1 MEGRKMSKSSL
12 SVLAKAVASKRGL
25 TQAEAER
32 FIATMFEV
40 AGAGIQEDKLLKMKW
55 LGTFKITSVKDRES
69 VDVNTGER
77 ILIEGRDK
85 ISFTPDNILKEIINK
100 PFAQFETVVVNDGVD
115 FSDIDEKFANM
126 EREEELQLQKEQE
139 LQLLKGQ
146 ECHDEEVVQ
155 EEQNAELPQKAELSQ
170 EEEHSQEVELNEDLP
185 QEEELSQEEEHSQE
199 VELNEELPQEAKKSQ
214 ESLLDAELES
224 QEGGQKD
231 ELPQEVNTPISEE
244 TVALSSEL
252 KNAEISEDDIPET
265 SEDNI
270 SQTSEDDIPETS
282 EDDIPETSEDNISQ
296 TSEDTISKTEEN
308 GIPEEVGMLIS
319 HLKENGS
326 AAEEIERVEEAKVK
340 EEAEAPKAAE
350 AHVEK
355 TPAEEKIVV
364 SQSDVENKKQSE
376 YDETLDE
383 DEAYAS
389 DRHHFVIP
397 KYVVALVCVVFVA
410 LLGGLC
416 WFAFIYGKM
425 QARQEQM
432 EMQLKA
438 IKPQPQPKPKPKVV
452 APVDTAK
459 SVASLDDKTD
469 AENAPVNGAQA
480 NNEQTDHSQLAMKKK
495 AKQDSIRMAQANNA
509 VKMAEK
515 ASEYLNDPR
524 IRTGAYRI
532 VGVEKTV
539 TVKSG
544 QTLAGL
550 SKLYLGPGMECYMQA
565 INGCSE
571 IKSGQKVKI
580 PKLELKRKGKKN

>member
-126 EREEELQLQKEQE
+126 EREEEELQLQKEQE
-139 LQLLKGQ
+139 QQLQKEQ
-146 ECHDEEVVQ
+146 VSHDEEVVQ
-155 EEQNAELPQKAELSQ
+155 VEQNAELPREEELSQKEELSQ
-170 EEEHSQEVELNEDLP
+170 EEVHSQEVELNGD
-185 QEEELSQEEEHSQE
+185 LSQ
-199 VELNEELPQEAKKSQ
+199 VAKKSQ
-214 ESLLDAELES
+214 ESLLDAELQS

-231 ELPQEVNTPISEE
+231 ELSHEVNTPISEE

-252 KNAEISEDDIPET
+252 KNAEISEDNISET

-270 SQTSEDDIPETS
+270 SQTSD
-282 EDDIPETSEDNISQ
+282 
-296 TSEDTISKTEEN
+296 DTISKTEEN
-308 GIPEEVGMLIS
+308 GIPDEVGILIS
-319 HLKENGS
+319 HLKENES
-326 AAEEIERVEEAKVK
+326 EAEEIERVEEAKVK
-340 EEAEAPKAAE
+340 EETEVPKAAE

-355 TPAEEKIVV
+355 TPAETKVVV
-364 SQSDVENKKQSE
+364 SQSNVENKKQPE

-389 DRHHFVIP
+389 DRHHLVIP
-397 KYVVALVCVVFVA
+397 KYVVALVSVVFVA

-459 SVASLDDKTD
+459 SVASSDDKTD
-469 AENAPVNGAQA
+469 AENVPANGAQV
-480 NNEQTDHSQLAMKKK
+480 NNEQTDHAQLAMKKK

-539 TVKSG
+539 TAKSG

-550 SKLYLGPGMECYMQA
+550 SKLHLGPGMECYMQA

-571 IKSGQKVKI
+571 IKPGQKVKI

>member
-1 MEGRKMSKSSL
+1 MEGRKMNKSSL

-85 ISFTPDNILKEIINK
+85 ISFTPDNIMKEIINK

-126 EREEELQLQKEQE
+126 EREEELLLQKEQE
-139 LQLLKGQ
+139 R
-146 ECHDEEVVQ
+146 HDDEVVL
-155 EEQNAELPQKAELSQ
+155 EEQNAEQPQELDQNVRQSREEEQSQENLPDAELQSQ
-170 EEEHSQEVELNEDLP
+170 ENLPDAVLQSQENLPDAEL
-185 QEEELSQEEEHSQE
+185 QSQENLSDAELQSQE
-199 VELNEELPQEAKKSQ
+199 NLPDAELQSQDDGEKNDLSQ
-214 ESLLDAELES
+214 ESLLNEELT
-224 QEGGQKD
+224 QENNQKV
-231 ELPQEVNTPISEE
+231 EQPQEVKSPISEE
-244 TVALSSEL
+244 NVALSSEL
-252 KNAEISEDDIPET
+252 KNVET
-265 SEDNI
+265 SADDF
-270 SQTSEDDIPETS
+270 SET
-282 EDDIPETSEDNISQ
+282 
-296 TSEDTISKTEEN
+296 
-308 GIPEEVGMLIS
+308 
-319 HLKENGS
+319 
-326 AAEEIERVEEAKVK
+326 
-340 EEAEAPKAAE
+340 
-350 AHVEK
+350 
-355 TPAEEKIVV
+355 
-364 SQSDVENKKQSE
+364 
-376 YDETLDE
+376 
-383 DEAYAS
+383 YAS
-389 DRHHFVIP
+389 DRHHLVIP

-416 WFAFIYGKM
+416 WFAFTYGKM

-438 IKPQPQPKPKPKVV
+438 TQSQSKPV
-452 APVDTAK
+452 AAVPVDTAK
-459 SVASLDDKTD
+459 SVASSDEKDLSAKMDVESAQT
-469 AENAPVNGAQA
+469 NGAQA
-480 NNEQTDHSQLAMKKK
+480 NNAQADHAQLAMKKK

-539 TVKSG
+539 TAKSG

-571 IKSGQKVKI
+571 IKTGQKVKI

>member
-40 AGAGIQEDKLLKMKW
+40 AGDGIQEDKLLKMKW

-100 PFAQFETVVVNDGVD
+100 PFAQFETVVVNDGID

-126 EREEELQLQKEQE
+126 EREEEELQLQKEQE
-139 LQLLKGQ
+139 CHDEKEQ

-155 EEQNAELPQKAELSQ
+155 EEQNAEQPQKEDLSQ
-170 EEEHSQEVELNEDLP
+170 EEEQPREEEHSQEVELNEDL
-185 QEEELSQEEEHSQE
+185 S
-199 VELNEELPQEAKKSQ
+199 QEAKKSQ
-214 ESLLDAELES
+214 ESLLDAELQS

-231 ELPQEVNTPISEE
+231 DLSQEANTPISEE

-252 KNAEISEDDIPET
+252 KYAEISEDDISET

-270 SQTSEDDIPETS
+270 SQTSD
-282 EDDIPETSEDNISQ
+282 
-296 TSEDTISKTEEN
+296 DTISKTEEN

-319 HLKENGS
+319 HLKENKS
-326 AAEEIERVEEAKVK
+326 EAEEIERVEEAKVK
-340 EEAEAPKAAE
+340 EEPEVPKAAE

-355 TPAEEKIVV
+355 TPEEAKVVV
-364 SQSDVENKKQSE
+364 SQSNVENKKQPE

-389 DRHHFVIP
+389 DHHHLVIP
-397 KYVVALVCVVFVA
+397 KYVVALVSVVFVA

-438 IKPQPQPKPKPKVV
+438 IKPQPQPKPKPMVV

-459 SVASLDDKTD
+459 SVASSDDKTD
-469 AENAPVNGAQA
+469 AENVLANGAQA
-480 NNEQTDHSQLAMKKK
+480 NNEQTDHAQLAMKKK

-515 ASEYLNDPR
+515 ASVYLNDPR

-539 TVKSG
+539 TAKSG

-571 IKSGQKVKI
+571 IKPGQKVKI

>member
-40 AGAGIQEDKLLKMKW
+40 AGDGIQEDKLLKMKW

-100 PFAQFETVVVNDGVD
+100 PFAQFETVVVNDGID

-126 EREEELQLQKEQE
+126 EREEEELQLQKEQE
-139 LQLLKGQ
+139 
-146 ECHDEEVVQ
+146 CHDEEGVQ
-155 EEQNAELPQKAELSQ
+155 EEQNAEQPQKEELSQ
-170 EEEHSQEVELNEDLP
+170 EEEQPREEEHSQEVELNEN
-185 QEEELSQEEEHSQE
+185 LS
-199 VELNEELPQEAKKSQ
+199 QEAKKSQ
-214 ESLLDAELES
+214 ESLLDAELQS

-231 ELPQEVNTPISEE
+231 ELSQEANTPISEE

-252 KNAEISEDDIPET
+252 KNAEISEDDISET

-270 SQTSEDDIPETS
+270 SQTSD
-282 EDDIPETSEDNISQ
+282 
-296 TSEDTISKTEEN
+296 DTISKTEEN

-319 HLKENGS
+319 HLKKNES
-326 AAEEIERVEEAKVK
+326 EAEEIERVEEAKVK
-340 EEAEAPKAAE
+340 EEAEVPKAAE

-355 TPAEEKIVV
+355 TPAEAKVVV
-364 SQSDVENKKQSE
+364 SQSNVENKKQPE

-389 DRHHFVIP
+389 DHHHLVIP
-397 KYVVALVCVVFVA
+397 KYVVALVSVVFVA

-438 IKPQPQPKPKPKVV
+438 IKPQPQPKPKPTVV

-459 SVASLDDKTD
+459 SVASSDDKTD
-469 AENAPVNGAQA
+469 AENALANGAQA
-480 NNEQTDHSQLAMKKK
+480 NNEQTDHAQLAMKKK

-515 ASEYLNDPR
+515 ASVYLNDPR

-539 TVKSG
+539 TAKSG

-571 IKSGQKVKI
+571 IKPGQKVKI

>member
-40 AGAGIQEDKLLKMKW
+40 AGDGIQEDKLLKMKW

-100 PFAQFETVVVNDGVD
+100 PFAQFETVVVNDGID

-126 EREEELQLQKEQE
+126 EREEEELQLQKE
-139 LQLLKGQ
+139 Q

-155 EEQNAELPQKAELSQ
+155 EEQNAEQPQKEELSQ
-170 EEEHSQEVELNEDLP
+170 VEEQPREENLSQEVELNEDL
-185 QEEELSQEEEHSQE
+185 S
-199 VELNEELPQEAKKSQ
+199 QEAKKSQ
-214 ESLLDAELES
+214 ESLLDAELQS

-231 ELPQEVNTPISEE
+231 DLSQEANTPISEE

-252 KNAEISEDDIPET
+252 KNAEISEDDISET

-270 SQTSEDDIPETS
+270 SQTSD
-282 EDDIPETSEDNISQ
+282 
-296 TSEDTISKTEEN
+296 DTISKTEEN

-319 HLKENGS
+319 HLKKNES
-326 AAEEIERVEEAKVK
+326 EAEEIERVEEAKVK
-340 EEAEAPKAAE
+340 EEAEVPKAAE

-355 TPAEEKIVV
+355 TPEEAKVVV
-364 SQSDVENKKQSE
+364 SQSNVENKKQPE

-389 DRHHFVIP
+389 DHHHLVIP
-397 KYVVALVCVVFVA
+397 KYVVALVSVVFVA

-438 IKPQPQPKPKPKVV
+438 IKPQPQPKPKPTVV

-459 SVASLDDKTD
+459 SVASSDDKTD
-469 AENAPVNGAQA
+469 AENALANGAQA
-480 NNEQTDHSQLAMKKK
+480 NNEQTDHAQLAMKKK

-515 ASEYLNDPR
+515 ASVYLNDPR

-539 TVKSG
+539 TAKSG

-571 IKSGQKVKI
+571 IKPGQKVKI

>member
-40 AGAGIQEDKLLKMKW
+40 AGDGIQEDKLLKMKW

-100 PFAQFETVVVNDGVD
+100 PFAQFETVVVNDGID

-126 EREEELQLQKEQE
+126 EREEEELQLQKE
-139 LQLLKGQ
+139 Q

-155 EEQNAELPQKAELSQ
+155 EEQNAEQPQ
-170 EEEHSQEVELNEDLP
+170 NEDL
-185 QEEELSQEEEHSQE
+185 S
-199 VELNEELPQEAKKSQ
+199 QEAKKSQ
-214 ESLLDAELES
+214 ESLLDAELQS

-231 ELPQEVNTPISEE
+231 DLSQEANTPISEE

-252 KNAEISEDDIPET
+252 KNAEISEDDISET

-270 SQTSEDDIPETS
+270 SQTSD
-282 EDDIPETSEDNISQ
+282 
-296 TSEDTISKTEEN
+296 DTISKTEEN

-319 HLKENGS
+319 HLKKNES
-326 AAEEIERVEEAKVK
+326 EAEEIERVEEAKVK
-340 EEAEAPKAAE
+340 EEAEVPKAAE

-355 TPAEEKIVV
+355 TPAEAKVVV
-364 SQSDVENKKQSE
+364 SQSNVENKKQPE

-389 DRHHFVIP
+389 DHHHLVIP
-397 KYVVALVCVVFVA
+397 KYVVALVSVVFVA

-438 IKPQPQPKPKPKVV
+438 IKPQPQPKPKPTVV

-459 SVASLDDKTD
+459 SVASSDDKTD
-469 AENAPVNGAQA
+469 AENALANGAQA
-480 NNEQTDHSQLAMKKK
+480 NNEQTDHAQLAMKKK

-515 ASEYLNDPR
+515 ASVYLNDPR

-539 TVKSG
+539 TAKSG

-550 SKLYLGPGMECYMQA
+550 SKHYLGPGMECYMQA

-571 IKSGQKVKI
+571 IKPGQKVKI

>member
-40 AGAGIQEDKLLKMKW
+40 AGDGIQEDKLLKMKW

-85 ISFTPDNILKEIINK
+85 ISFTPDNILKEIVNK
-100 PFAQFETVVVNDGVD
+100 PFAQFETVVVNDGID

-126 EREEELQLQKEQE
+126 EREEEELQLQKE
-139 LQLLKGQ
+139 Q

-155 EEQNAELPQKAELSQ
+155 EEQPQK
-170 EEEHSQEVELNEDLP
+170 
-185 QEEELSQEEEHSQE
+185 EELSQEEEQ
-199 VELNEELPQEAKKSQ
+199 PQ
-214 ESLLDAELES
+214 ESLLDAELQS

-231 ELPQEVNTPISEE
+231 ELSQEANTPISEE

-252 KNAEISEDDIPET
+252 KNAEISEDDISET

-270 SQTSEDDIPETS
+270 SQTSED
-282 EDDIPETSEDNISQ
+282 NISQ
-296 TSEDTISKTEEN
+296 TSDDTISKTEEN

-319 HLKENGS
+319 HLKENKS
-326 AAEEIERVEEAKVK
+326 EAEEIERVEEAKVK
-340 EEAEAPKAAE
+340 EEAEVPKAAE
-350 AHVEK
+350 AYVEE
-355 TPAEEKIVV
+355 TPAEAKVVV
-364 SQSDVENKKQSE
+364 SQTNVENKKQPE

-389 DRHHFVIP
+389 DRHHLVIP
-397 KYVVALVCVVFVA
+397 KYVVALVSVVFVA

-438 IKPQPQPKPKPKVV
+438 IKPQPQPKPKPTVV

-459 SVASLDDKTD
+459 SVASSDDKTD
-469 AENAPVNGAQA
+469 AENALANGAQA
-480 NNEQTDHSQLAMKKK
+480 NNEQTDHAQLAMKKK

-509 VKMAEK
+509 VKLAEK
-515 ASEYLNDPR
+515 ASVYLNDPR

-539 TVKSG
+539 TAKSG

-571 IKSGQKVKI
+571 IKPGQKVKI
-580 PKLELKRKGKKN
+580 PKLKLKRKGKKN

>member
-32 FIATMFEV
+32 FITTMFEV
-40 AGAGIQEDKLLKMKW
+40 AGDGIQEDKLLKMKW

-100 PFAQFETVVVNDGVD
+100 PFAQFETVVVNDGID

-126 EREEELQLQKEQE
+126 EREEEELQLQKE
-139 LQLLKGQ
+139 Q

-155 EEQNAELPQKAELSQ
+155 EEQPQK
-170 EEEHSQEVELNEDLP
+170 
-185 QEEELSQEEEHSQE
+185 EELSQEEEQ
-199 VELNEELPQEAKKSQ
+199 PQ
-214 ESLLDAELES
+214 ESLLDAELQS

-231 ELPQEVNTPISEE
+231 ELSQEANTPISEE

-252 KNAEISEDDIPET
+252 KNAEISEDDISET
-265 SEDNI
+265 SENNI
-270 SQTSEDDIPETS
+270 SQTSD
-282 EDDIPETSEDNISQ
+282 
-296 TSEDTISKTEEN
+296 DTISKTEEN

-319 HLKENGS
+319 HLKENKS
-326 AAEEIERVEEAKVK
+326 EAEEIERVEEAKVK
-340 EEAEAPKAAE
+340 EEAEVPKAAE

-355 TPAEEKIVV
+355 TPAEAKVVV
-364 SQSDVENKKQSE
+364 SQSNVENKKQPE

-389 DRHHFVIP
+389 DHHHLVIP
-397 KYVVALVCVVFVA
+397 KYVVALVSVVFVA

-459 SVASLDDKTD
+459 SVASSDDKTD
-469 AENAPVNGAQA
+469 AENVLANGAQT
-480 NNEQTDHSQLAMKKK
+480 NNEQTDHAQLAMKKK

-515 ASEYLNDPR
+515 ASVYLNDPR

-539 TVKSG
+539 TAKSG

-571 IKSGQKVKI
+571 IKPGQKVKI

>member
-40 AGAGIQEDKLLKMKW
+40 AGDGIQEDKLLKMKW

-100 PFAQFETVVVNDGVD
+100 PFAQFETVVVNDGID

-126 EREEELQLQKEQE
+126 EREEEELQLQKEQE
-139 LQLLKGQ
+139 
-146 ECHDEEVVQ
+146 CHDEELVQ
-155 EEQNAELPQKAELSQ
+155 EEQNAELPQKEDLSQ
-170 EEEHSQEVELNEDLP
+170 EEEQPREEEHSQEVELNEDLP
-185 QEEELSQEEEHSQE
+185 QET
-199 VELNEELPQEAKKSQ
+199 KKSQ
-214 ESLLDAELES
+214 ESLLDAELQS

-231 ELPQEVNTPISEE
+231 ELSQEVNTPISEE

-252 KNAEISEDDIPET
+252 KNAEISEDDISET

-270 SQTSEDDIPETS
+270 SQTSD
-282 EDDIPETSEDNISQ
+282 
-296 TSEDTISKTEEN
+296 DTISKTEEN

-319 HLKENGS
+319 HLKENKS
-326 AAEEIERVEEAKVK
+326 EAEEIERVEEAKVK
-340 EEAEAPKAAE
+340 EEAEVPKAEE

-355 TPAEEKIVV
+355 TPEEAKVVV
-364 SQSDVENKKQSE
+364 SQSNVENKKQPE
-376 YDETLDE
+376 YAETLDE

-389 DRHHFVIP
+389 DHHHLVIP
-397 KYVVALVCVVFVA
+397 KYVVALVSVVFVA

-432 EMQLKA
+432 EMHLKA

-459 SVASLDDKTD
+459 SVASSDDKTD
-469 AENAPVNGAQA
+469 AENVLANGAQT
-480 NNEQTDHSQLAMKKK
+480 NNEQTDHAQLAMKKK

-515 ASEYLNDPR
+515 ASVYLNDPR

-539 TVKSG
+539 TAKSG

-571 IKSGQKVKI
+571 IKPGQKVKI
-580 PKLELKRKGKKN
+580 PKLKLKRKGKKN

>member
-1 MEGRKMSKSSL
+1 MSKNSLTVLAQKLAEKTGISQQDAELFIRKMFD
-12 SVLAKAVASKRGL
+12 VVNEGL
-25 TQAEAER
+25 QA
-32 FIATMFEV
+32 
-40 AGAGIQEDKLLKMKW
+40 DKQVKMKW
-55 LGTFKITSVKDRES
+55 LGTFKVTSVKDRES

-100 PFAQFETVVVNDGVD
+100 PFAQFETVVVNDGID

-126 EREEELQLQKEQE
+126 EREEEELQLQKE
-139 LQLLKGQ
+139 Q

-155 EEQNAELPQKAELSQ
+155 EEQNAELPQKEDLSQ
-170 EEEHSQEVELNEDLP
+170 EEEQPREEEHSQEVELNEN
-185 QEEELSQEEEHSQE
+185 LS
-199 VELNEELPQEAKKSQ
+199 QEAKKSQ
-214 ESLLDAELES
+214 ESLLDAELQS

-231 ELPQEVNTPISEE
+231 ELSQEVNTPISEE

-252 KNAEISEDDIPET
+252 KNAEISEDDISET

-270 SQTSEDDIPETS
+270 SQTSD
-282 EDDIPETSEDNISQ
+282 
-296 TSEDTISKTEEN
+296 DTISKTEEN
-308 GIPEEVGMLIS
+308 GIPEEVGILIS
-319 HLKENGS
+319 HLKENES
-326 AAEEIERVEEAKVK
+326 EAEEIERVEEAK
-340 EEAEAPKAAE
+340 EEAEVPKAAE

-355 TPAEEKIVV
+355 TPEEAKVVV
-364 SQSDVENKKQSE
+364 SQSNVENKKQPE

-389 DRHHFVIP
+389 DHHHLVIP
-397 KYVVALVCVVFVA
+397 KYVVALVSVVFVA

-438 IKPQPQPKPKPKVV
+438 IKPQPQPKPKPTVV

-459 SVASLDDKTD
+459 SVASSDDKTD
-469 AENAPVNGAQA
+469 AENALANGAQA
-480 NNEQTDHSQLAMKKK
+480 NNEQTDHAQLAMKKK
-495 AKQDSIRMAQANNA
+495 AKLDSIRMAQANNA

-515 ASEYLNDPR
+515 ASVYLNDPR

-539 TVKSG
+539 TAKSG

-571 IKSGQKVKI
+571 IKPGQKVKI

>member
-1 MEGRKMSKSSL
+1 MSKSSL

-40 AGAGIQEDKLLKMKW
+40 AGDGIQEDKLLKMKW
-55 LGTFKITSVKDRES
+55 LGTFKIASVKDRES

-85 ISFTPDNILKEIINK
+85 ISFTPDNILKEIVNK
-100 PFAQFETVVVNDGVD
+100 PFAQFETVVVNDGID

-126 EREEELQLQKEQE
+126 EREEEELQLQKE
-139 LQLLKGQ
+139 Q

-155 EEQNAELPQKAELSQ
+155 EEQNAEQPQNEDLSQ
-170 EEEHSQEVELNEDLP
+170 EEEQP
-185 QEEELSQEEEHSQE
+185 R
-199 VELNEELPQEAKKSQ
+199 
-214 ESLLDAELES
+214 ESLLDAELQS
-224 QEGGQKD
+224 QEGGKKD
-231 ELPQEVNTPISEE
+231 ELSQEANTPISEE

-252 KNAEISEDDIPET
+252 KNAEISEDNISVT

-270 SQTSEDDIPETS
+270 SQTSD
-282 EDDIPETSEDNISQ
+282 
-296 TSEDTISKTEEN
+296 DTISKTEEN

-319 HLKENGS
+319 HLKENKS
-326 AAEEIERVEEAKVK
+326 EAEEIERVEEAKVK
-340 EEAEAPKAAE
+340 EEAEVLKATE
-350 AHVEK
+350 AYVEE
-355 TPAEEKIVV
+355 TPAEAKVVV
-364 SQSDVENKKQSE
+364 SQSNVENKKQPE

-389 DRHHFVIP
+389 DRHHLVIP
-397 KYVVALVCVVFVA
+397 KYVVALVSVVFVA

-459 SVASLDDKTD
+459 SVASSDDKTD
-469 AENAPVNGAQA
+469 AENVLANGAQT
-480 NNEQTDHSQLAMKKK
+480 NNEQTDHAQLAMKKK

-515 ASEYLNDPR
+515 ASVYLNDPR

-539 TVKSG
+539 TAKSG

>member
-40 AGAGIQEDKLLKMKW
+40 AGDGIQEDKLLKMKW

-100 PFAQFETVVVNDGVD
+100 PFAQFETVVVNDGID

-126 EREEELQLQKEQE
+126 EREEEELLLQKE
-139 LQLLKGQ
+139 Q
-146 ECHDEEVVQ
+146 ECHDEEGGQ
-155 EEQNAELPQKAELSQ
+155 EEQNAEQPQKEELSQ
-170 EEEHSQEVELNEDLP
+170 EEEQPREEEHSQEVELNEDL
-185 QEEELSQEEEHSQE
+185 S
-199 VELNEELPQEAKKSQ
+199 QEAKKSQ
-214 ESLLDAELES
+214 ESLLDAELQS

-231 ELPQEVNTPISEE
+231 ELSQEANTPISEK

-252 KNAEISEDDIPET
+252 KNAEISEDDISET

-270 SQTSEDDIPETS
+270 SQTSD
-282 EDDIPETSEDNISQ
+282 
-296 TSEDTISKTEEN
+296 DTISKTEEN
-308 GIPEEVGMLIS
+308 GIPEEVGILIS
-319 HLKENGS
+319 HLKENES
-326 AAEEIERVEEAKVK
+326 EAEEIERVEEAKVK
-340 EEAEAPKAAE
+340 EEAEVPKAAE

-355 TPAEEKIVV
+355 TPEEAKVVV
-364 SQSDVENKKQSE
+364 SQSNVENKKQPE

-389 DRHHFVIP
+389 DHHHLVIP
-397 KYVVALVCVVFVA
+397 KYVVALVSVVFVA

-438 IKPQPQPKPKPKVV
+438 IKPQPQPKPKPTVV

-459 SVASLDDKTD
+459 SVASSDDKTD
-469 AENAPVNGAQA
+469 AENALANGAQA
-480 NNEQTDHSQLAMKKK
+480 NNEQTDHAQLAMKKK

-515 ASEYLNDPR
+515 ASVYLNDPR

-539 TVKSG
+539 TAKSG

-571 IKSGQKVKI
+571 IKPGQKVKI

>member
-40 AGAGIQEDKLLKMKW
+40 AGDGIQEDKLLKMKW

-100 PFAQFETVVVNDGVD
+100 PFAQFETVVVNDGID

-126 EREEELQLQKEQE
+126 EREEEELQLQKEQE
-139 LQLLKGQ
+139 CHDEKEQ

-155 EEQNAELPQKAELSQ
+155 EEQNAEQPQKEDLSQ
-170 EEEHSQEVELNEDLP
+170 EEEQPREEEHSQEVEQNEDL
-185 QEEELSQEEEHSQE
+185 S
-199 VELNEELPQEAKKSQ
+199 QEAKKSQ
-214 ESLLDAELES
+214 ESLLDAELQS

-231 ELPQEVNTPISEE
+231 ELSQEANTPISEE

-252 KNAEISEDDIPET
+252 KNAEISEDDISET

-270 SQTSEDDIPETS
+270 SQTSD
-282 EDDIPETSEDNISQ
+282 
-296 TSEDTISKTEEN
+296 DTISKTEEN
-308 GIPEEVGMLIS
+308 GIPEEVGILIS
-319 HLKENGS
+319 HLKENES
-326 AAEEIERVEEAKVK
+326 EAEEIERVEEAKVK
-340 EEAEAPKAAE
+340 EEAEVPKAAE

-355 TPAEEKIVV
+355 TPAEAKVV
-364 SQSDVENKKQSE
+364 ASQSNVEDKKQPE
-376 YDETLDE
+376 YAETLDE

-389 DRHHFVIP
+389 DHHHLVIP
-397 KYVVALVCVVFVA
+397 KYVVALVSVVFVA

-438 IKPQPQPKPKPKVV
+438 IKPQPQPKPKPTVV

-459 SVASLDDKTD
+459 SVASSDDKTD
-469 AENAPVNGAQA
+469 AENVLANGAQA
-480 NNEQTDHSQLAMKKK
+480 NNEQTDHAQLAMKKK

-515 ASEYLNDPR
+515 ASVYLNDPR

-539 TVKSG
+539 TAKSG

-571 IKSGQKVKI
+571 IKPGQKVKI

>member
-1 MEGRKMSKSSL
+1 MEGRKMNKSSL

-126 EREEELQLQKEQE
+126 EREEELLLQKEQE
-139 LQLLKGQ
+139 R
-146 ECHDEEVVQ
+146 HDDEMVL
-155 EEQNAELPQKAELSQ
+155 EEQNAEQPQELDQNVRQSREEEQSQENLPDAELQSQ
-170 EEEHSQEVELNEDLP
+170 ENLSDAKLQSQDDGEKNDL
-185 QEEELSQEEEHSQE
+185 
-199 VELNEELPQEAKKSQ
+199 SQ
-214 ESLLDAELES
+214 ESLLNEELT
-224 QEGGQKD
+224 QENNQKV
-231 ELPQEVNTPISEE
+231 EQPQEVKSPISEE
-244 TVALSSEL
+244 NVALSSEL
-252 KNAEISEDDIPET
+252 KNVET
-265 SEDNI
+265 SADDF
-270 SQTSEDDIPETS
+270 SET
-282 EDDIPETSEDNISQ
+282 
-296 TSEDTISKTEEN
+296 
-308 GIPEEVGMLIS
+308 
-319 HLKENGS
+319 
-326 AAEEIERVEEAKVK
+326 
-340 EEAEAPKAAE
+340 
-350 AHVEK
+350 
-355 TPAEEKIVV
+355 
-364 SQSDVENKKQSE
+364 
-376 YDETLDE
+376 
-383 DEAYAS
+383 YAS
-389 DRHHFVIP
+389 DHHHLVIP
-397 KYVVALVCVVFVA
+397 KYVVALVSVVFVA

-416 WFAFIYGKM
+416 WFAFIYGRM

-459 SVASLDDKTD
+459 SVASSDDKTD
-469 AENAPVNGAQA
+469 AENALANGAQA
-480 NNEQTDHSQLAMKKK
+480 NNEQTDHAQLAMKKK

-515 ASEYLNDPR
+515 ASVYLNDPR

-539 TVKSG
+539 TAKSG

-571 IKSGQKVKI
+571 IKPGQKVKI

>member
-40 AGAGIQEDKLLKMKW
+40 AGDGIQEDKLLKMKW

-100 PFAQFETVVVNDGVD
+100 PFAQFETVVVNDGID

-126 EREEELQLQKEQE
+126 EREEEELQLQKEQE
-139 LQLLKGQ
+139 
-146 ECHDEEVVQ
+146 CHDKELAQ
-155 EEQNAELPQKAELSQ
+155 EEQNAEQPQKEELSQ
-170 EEEHSQEVELNEDLP
+170 EEEQPREEEHSQEVELNEDL
-185 QEEELSQEEEHSQE
+185 S
-199 VELNEELPQEAKKSQ
+199 QEAKKSQ
-214 ESLLDAELES
+214 ESLLDAELQS

-231 ELPQEVNTPISEE
+231 ELSQEVNTPISEE

-252 KNAEISEDDIPET
+252 KNAEISEDDISET

-270 SQTSEDDIPETS
+270 SQTSD
-282 EDDIPETSEDNISQ
+282 
-296 TSEDTISKTEEN
+296 DTISKTEEN

-319 HLKENGS
+319 HLKENKS
-326 AAEEIERVEEAKVK
+326 EAEEIERVEEAKVK
-340 EEAEAPKAAE
+340 EEAEVPKAAE

-355 TPAEEKIVV
+355 TPAEAKVVV
-364 SQSDVENKKQSE
+364 SQSNVENKKQPE

-389 DRHHFVIP
+389 DHHHLVIP
-397 KYVVALVCVVFVA
+397 KYVVALVSVIFVA

-438 IKPQPQPKPKPKVV
+438 IKPQPQPKPKPTVV

-459 SVASLDDKTD
+459 SVASSDDKTD
-469 AENAPVNGAQA
+469 AENVLANGAQA
-480 NNEQTDHSQLAMKKK
+480 NNEQTDHAQLAMKKK

-509 VKMAEK
+509 LKMAEK
-515 ASEYLNDPR
+515 ASVYFNDPR

-539 TVKSG
+539 TAKSG

-571 IKSGQKVKI
+571 IKPGQKVKI

>member
-1 MEGRKMSKSSL
+1 MSKSSL

-40 AGAGIQEDKLLKMKW
+40 AGDGIQEDKLLKMKW

-100 PFAQFETVVVNDGVD
+100 PFAQFETVVVNDGID

-126 EREEELQLQKEQE
+126 EREEEELQLQKE
-139 LQLLKGQ
+139 Q

-155 EEQNAELPQKAELSQ
+155 EEQNAELPQKEYLSQ
-170 EEEHSQEVELNEDLP
+170 EEEQPREEEHSQEVELNEDL
-185 QEEELSQEEEHSQE
+185 S
-199 VELNEELPQEAKKSQ
+199 QEAKKSQ
-214 ESLLDAELES
+214 ESLLDAELQS

-231 ELPQEVNTPISEE
+231 ELSQEANTPISEE

-252 KNAEISEDDIPET
+252 KNAEISEDDISET

-270 SQTSEDDIPETS
+270 SQTSD
-282 EDDIPETSEDNISQ
+282 
-296 TSEDTISKTEEN
+296 DTISKTEEN

-319 HLKENGS
+319 HLKENKS
-326 AAEEIERVEEAKVK
+326 EAEEIEKVEETKVK
-340 EEAEAPKAAE
+340 EEAEVPKAAE

-355 TPAEEKIVV
+355 TPEEAKVVV
-364 SQSDVENKKQSE
+364 SQSNVENKKQPE

-389 DRHHFVIP
+389 DRHHLVIP
-397 KYVVALVCVVFVA
+397 KYVVALVSVVFVA

-438 IKPQPQPKPKPKVV
+438 IKPQPQPKPKPMVV

-459 SVASLDDKTD
+459 SVASSDDKTD
-469 AENAPVNGAQA
+469 AENALANGAQA
-480 NNEQTDHSQLAMKKK
+480 NNEQTDHAQLAMKKK

-515 ASEYLNDPR
+515 ASVYLNDPR

-539 TVKSG
+539 TAKSG

-571 IKSGQKVKI
+571 IKPGQKVKI

>member
-1 MEGRKMSKSSL
+1 MSKSSL

-40 AGAGIQEDKLLKMKW
+40 AGDGIQEDKLLKMKW

-100 PFAQFETVVVNDGVD
+100 PFAQFETVVVNDGID

-126 EREEELQLQKEQE
+126 EREEEELQLQKE
-139 LQLLKGQ
+139 Q

-155 EEQNAELPQKAELSQ
+155 EEQNAEQPQKEELSQ
-170 EEEHSQEVELNEDLP
+170 EEEQPREEEHSQEVELNEDL
-185 QEEELSQEEEHSQE
+185 S
-199 VELNEELPQEAKKSQ
+199 QEAKKSQ
-214 ESLLDAELES
+214 ESLLDAELQS

-231 ELPQEVNTPISEE
+231 ELSQEVNTPISEE

-252 KNAEISEDDIPET
+252 KNAEISEDDISET

-270 SQTSEDDIPETS
+270 SQTSD
-282 EDDIPETSEDNISQ
+282 
-296 TSEDTISKTEEN
+296 DTISKTEEN

-319 HLKENGS
+319 HLKENKS
-326 AAEEIERVEEAKVK
+326 EAEEIERVEEAKVK
-340 EEAEAPKAAE
+340 EEAELPKAAE

-355 TPAEEKIVV
+355 TPAEAKVVV
-364 SQSDVENKKQSE
+364 SQSNVENKKQPE

-389 DRHHFVIP
+389 DHHHLVIP
-397 KYVVALVCVVFVA
+397 KYVVALVSVVFVA

-438 IKPQPQPKPKPKVV
+438 IKPQPQPKPKPTVV

-459 SVASLDDKTD
+459 SVASSDDKTD
-469 AENAPVNGAQA
+469 AENVLANGAQA
-480 NNEQTDHSQLAMKKK
+480 NNEQTDHAQLAMKKK

-515 ASEYLNDPR
+515 ASVYLNDPR

-539 TVKSG
+539 TAKSG

-550 SKLYLGPGMECYMQA
+550 SKLYFGPGMECYMQA

-571 IKSGQKVKI
+571 IKPGQKVKI

>member
-1 MEGRKMSKSSL
+1 MSKSSL

-40 AGAGIQEDKLLKMKW
+40 AGDGIQEDKLLKMKW

-100 PFAQFETVVVNDGVD
+100 PFAQFETVVVNDGID

-126 EREEELQLQKEQE
+126 EREEEELQLQKEQE
-139 LQLLKGQ
+139 CHDEKEQ

-155 EEQNAELPQKAELSQ
+155 EEQNAEQPQK
-170 EEEHSQEVELNEDLP
+170 EDL
-185 QEEELSQEEEHSQE
+185 S
-199 VELNEELPQEAKKSQ
+199 QEAKKSQ
-214 ESLLDAELES
+214 ESLLDAELQS

-231 ELPQEVNTPISEE
+231 ELSQEVNTPISEE

-252 KNAEISEDDIPET
+252 KNAEISEDDISET

-270 SQTSEDDIPETS
+270 SQTSD
-282 EDDIPETSEDNISQ
+282 
-296 TSEDTISKTEEN
+296 DTISKTEEN

-319 HLKENGS
+319 HLKENES
-326 AAEEIERVEEAKVK
+326 EAEEIEKVEEAKVK
-340 EEAEAPKAAE
+340 EEAEVPKAAE

-355 TPAEEKIVV
+355 TPEEAKVVV
-364 SQSDVENKKQSE
+364 SQSNVENKKQPE

-389 DRHHFVIP
+389 DHHHLVIP
-397 KYVVALVCVVFVA
+397 KYVVALVSVVFVA

-438 IKPQPQPKPKPKVV
+438 IKPQPQPKPKPTVV

-459 SVASLDDKTD
+459 SVASSDDKTD
-469 AENAPVNGAQA
+469 AENALANGAQA
-480 NNEQTDHSQLAMKKK
+480 NNEQTDHAQLAMKKK

-515 ASEYLNDPR
+515 ASVYLNDPR

-539 TVKSG
+539 TAKSG

-550 SKLYLGPGMECYMQA
+550 SKHYLGPGMECYMQA

-571 IKSGQKVKI
+571 IKPGQKVKI

>member
-40 AGAGIQEDKLLKMKW
+40 AGDGIQEDKLLKMKW

-100 PFAQFETVVVNDGVD
+100 PFAQFETVVVNDGID

-126 EREEELQLQKEQE
+126 EREEEELQLQKE
-139 LQLLKGQ
+139 Q

-155 EEQNAELPQKAELSQ
+155 EEQNAELPQKEELSQ
-170 EEEHSQEVELNEDLP
+170 EEEQPREEEHSQEVELNEN
-185 QEEELSQEEEHSQE
+185 LS
-199 VELNEELPQEAKKSQ
+199 QEAKKSQ
-214 ESLLDAELES
+214 ESLLDAELQS

-231 ELPQEVNTPISEE
+231 ELSQEVNTPISEE

-252 KNAEISEDDIPET
+252 KNAEISEDDISET

-270 SQTSEDDIPETS
+270 SQTSD
-282 EDDIPETSEDNISQ
+282 
-296 TSEDTISKTEEN
+296 DTISKTEEN

-319 HLKENGS
+319 HLKKNES
-326 AAEEIERVEEAKVK
+326 EAEEIEKVEETKVK
-340 EEAEAPKAAE
+340 EEAEVPKAAE

-355 TPAEEKIVV
+355 TPEEAKVVV
-364 SQSDVENKKQSE
+364 SQSNVENKKQPE

-389 DRHHFVIP
+389 DHHHLVIP
-397 KYVVALVCVVFVA
+397 KYVVALVSVVFVA

-438 IKPQPQPKPKPKVV
+438 IKPHPQPKTKPTVV

-459 SVASLDDKTD
+459 SVASSDDKTD
-469 AENAPVNGAQA
+469 AENALANGAQA
-480 NNEQTDHSQLAMKKK
+480 NNEQTDHAQLAMKKK

-515 ASEYLNDPR
+515 ASVYLNDPR

-539 TVKSG
+539 TAKSG

-550 SKLYLGPGMECYMQA
+550 SKHYLGPGMECYMQA

-571 IKSGQKVKI
+571 IKPGQKVKI

>member
-40 AGAGIQEDKLLKMKW
+40 AGDGIQEDKLLKMKW

-100 PFAQFETVVVNDGVD
+100 PFAQFETVVVNDGID

-126 EREEELQLQKEQE
+126 EREEEELQLQKE
-139 LQLLKGQ
+139 Q

-155 EEQNAELPQKAELSQ
+155 EEQNAEQPQK
-170 EEEHSQEVELNEDLP
+170 
-185 QEEELSQEEEHSQE
+185 EELSQEEEQPREEEHSQE
-199 VELNEELPQEAKKSQ
+199 IELNENLSQEAKKSQ
-214 ESLLDAELES
+214 ESLLDAELQS

-231 ELPQEVNTPISEE
+231 ELSQEVNTPISEE

-252 KNAEISEDDIPET
+252 KNAEISEDDISDT

-270 SQTSEDDIPETS
+270 SQTSD
-282 EDDIPETSEDNISQ
+282 
-296 TSEDTISKTEEN
+296 DTISKTEEN

-319 HLKENGS
+319 HLKENKS
-326 AAEEIERVEEAKVK
+326 EAEEIERVEEAKVK
-340 EEAEAPKAAE
+340 EEAEVPKAAE
-350 AHVEK
+350 AYVEE
-355 TPAEEKIVV
+355 TPTEAKVVV
-364 SQSDVENKKQSE
+364 SQSNVENKKQPE

-383 DEAYAS
+383 DEAHAS
-389 DRHHFVIP
+389 DRHHLVIP
-397 KYVVALVCVVFVA
+397 KYVVALVSVVFVA

-438 IKPQPQPKPKPKVV
+438 IKPQPQPKPKPTVV

-459 SVASLDDKTD
+459 SVASSDDKTD
-469 AENAPVNGAQA
+469 AENALANGAQA
-480 NNEQTDHSQLAMKKK
+480 NNEQTDHAQLAMKKK

-515 ASEYLNDPR
+515 ASVYLNDPR

-532 VGVEKTV
+532 VGVEKTM
-539 TVKSG
+539 TAKSG

-571 IKSGQKVKI
+571 IKPGQKVKI

>member
-40 AGAGIQEDKLLKMKW
+40 AGDGIQEDKLLKMKW

-85 ISFTPDNILKEIINK
+85 ISFTPDNILKEIVNK
-100 PFAQFETVVVNDGVD
+100 PFAQFETVVVNDGID

-126 EREEELQLQKEQE
+126 EREEEELQLQKE
-139 LQLLKGQ
+139 Q

-155 EEQNAELPQKAELSQ
+155 EEQPQK
-170 EEEHSQEVELNEDLP
+170 
-185 QEEELSQEEEHSQE
+185 EELS
-199 VELNEELPQEAKKSQ
+199 QEAKKSQ
-214 ESLLDAELES
+214 ESLLDAELQS

-231 ELPQEVNTPISEE
+231 ELSQEANTPISEE

-252 KNAEISEDDIPET
+252 KNAEISEDDISET

-270 SQTSEDDIPETS
+270 SQTSD
-282 EDDIPETSEDNISQ
+282 
-296 TSEDTISKTEEN
+296 DTISKTEEN

-319 HLKENGS
+319 HLKENKS
-326 AAEEIERVEEAKVK
+326 EAEEIERVEEAKVK
-340 EEAEAPKAAE
+340 EEAEVPKAAE
-350 AHVEK
+350 AYVEK
-355 TPAEEKIVV
+355 TPAEAKVVV
-364 SQSDVENKKQSE
+364 SQSNVENKKQPE

-389 DRHHFVIP
+389 DRHHLVIP
-397 KYVVALVCVVFVA
+397 KYVVALVSVVFVA

-459 SVASLDDKTD
+459 SVASSDDKTD
-469 AENAPVNGAQA
+469 AENVLANGAQA
-480 NNEQTDHSQLAMKKK
+480 NNEQTDHAQLAMKKK

-509 VKMAEK
+509 VKLAEK
-515 ASEYLNDPR
+515 ASVYLNDPR

-539 TVKSG
+539 TAKSG

-571 IKSGQKVKI
+571 IKPGQKVKI
-580 PKLELKRKGKKN
+580 PKLKLKRKGKKN

>member
-40 AGAGIQEDKLLKMKW
+40 AGDGIQEDKLLKMKW

-100 PFAQFETVVVNDGVD
+100 PFAQFETVVVNDGID

-126 EREEELQLQKEQE
+126 EREEEELQLQKE
-139 LQLLKGQ
+139 Q

-155 EEQNAELPQKAELSQ
+155 EEQNAELPQKEDLSQ
-170 EEEHSQEVELNEDLP
+170 EEEQPREEDLSQEVELNEDL
-185 QEEELSQEEEHSQE
+185 S
-199 VELNEELPQEAKKSQ
+199 QEAKKSQ
-214 ESLLDAELES
+214 ESLLDAELQS

-231 ELPQEVNTPISEE
+231 ELSQEVNTPISEE

-252 KNAEISEDDIPET
+252 KNAEISEDDISET

-270 SQTSEDDIPETS
+270 SQTSD
-282 EDDIPETSEDNISQ
+282 
-296 TSEDTISKTEEN
+296 DTISKTEEN

-319 HLKENGS
+319 HLKKNES
-326 AAEEIERVEEAKVK
+326 EAEEIERVEEAKVK
-340 EEAEAPKAAE
+340 EEAEVPKAAE

-355 TPAEEKIVV
+355 TPEEAKVV
-364 SQSDVENKKQSE
+364 ASQSNVEDKKQPE
-376 YDETLDE
+376 YDETFDE

-389 DRHHFVIP
+389 DHHHLVIP
-397 KYVVALVCVVFVA
+397 KYVVALVSVVFVA

-438 IKPQPQPKPKPKVV
+438 IKPQPQPKPKPTVV

-459 SVASLDDKTD
+459 SVASSDDKTD
-469 AENAPVNGAQA
+469 AENALANGAQA
-480 NNEQTDHSQLAMKKK
+480 NNEQTDHAQLAMKKK

-515 ASEYLNDPR
+515 ASVYLNDPR

-539 TVKSG
+539 TAKSG

-571 IKSGQKVKI
+571 IKPGQKVKI

>member
-40 AGAGIQEDKLLKMKW
+40 AGDGIQEDKLLKMKW

-85 ISFTPDNILKEIINK
+85 ISFTPDNILKEIVNK
-100 PFAQFETVVVNDGVD
+100 PFAQFETVVVNDGID
-115 FSDIDEKFANM
+115 FFDIDEKFANM
-126 EREEELQLQKEQE
+126 EREEEELQLQKE
-139 LQLLKGQ
+139 Q

-155 EEQNAELPQKAELSQ
+155 EEQNAEQPQNEDLSQ
-170 EEEHSQEVELNEDLP
+170 EEEQP
-185 QEEELSQEEEHSQE
+185 
-199 VELNEELPQEAKKSQ
+199 Q
-214 ESLLDAELES
+214 ESLLDAELQS

-231 ELPQEVNTPISEE
+231 ELSQEANTPISEE

-252 KNAEISEDDIPET
+252 KNAEISEDDISET

-270 SQTSEDDIPETS
+270 SQTSD
-282 EDDIPETSEDNISQ
+282 
-296 TSEDTISKTEEN
+296 DTISKTEEN

-319 HLKENGS
+319 HLKENKS
-326 AAEEIERVEEAKVK
+326 EAEEIERVEEAKVK
-340 EEAEAPKAAE
+340 EEAEVPKAAA

-355 TPAEEKIVV
+355 TPAEAKVVV
-364 SQSDVENKKQSE
+364 SQSNVENKKQPE

-389 DRHHFVIP
+389 DRHHLVIP
-397 KYVVALVCVVFVA
+397 KYVVALVSVVFVA

-459 SVASLDDKTD
+459 SVASSDDKTD
-469 AENAPVNGAQA
+469 AENVLANGAQA
-480 NNEQTDHSQLAMKKK
+480 NNEQTDHAQLAMKKK

-515 ASEYLNDPR
+515 ASVYLNDPR

-539 TVKSG
+539 TAKSG

-571 IKSGQKVKI
+571 IKPGQKVKI
-580 PKLELKRKGKKN
+580 PKLKLKRKGKKN

>member
-40 AGAGIQEDKLLKMKW
+40 AGDGIQEDKLLKMKW

-100 PFAQFETVVVNDGVD
+100 PFAQFETVVVNDGID

-126 EREEELQLQKEQE
+126 EREEEELQLQKE
-139 LQLLKGQ
+139 Q

-155 EEQNAELPQKAELSQ
+155 EEQPQK
-170 EEEHSQEVELNEDLP
+170 
-185 QEEELSQEEEHSQE
+185 EELSQEEEQ
-199 VELNEELPQEAKKSQ
+199 PQ
-214 ESLLDAELES
+214 ESLLDAELQS

-231 ELPQEVNTPISEE
+231 DLSQEANTPISEE

-252 KNAEISEDDIPET
+252 KNAEISEDNISVT

-270 SQTSEDDIPETS
+270 SQTSD
-282 EDDIPETSEDNISQ
+282 
-296 TSEDTISKTEEN
+296 DTISKTEEN

-319 HLKENGS
+319 HLKKNES
-326 AAEEIERVEEAKVK
+326 EAEEIEKVEETKVK
-340 EEAEAPKAAE
+340 EEAEVPKAAE

-355 TPAEEKIVV
+355 TPEEAKVVV
-364 SQSDVENKKQSE
+364 SQSNVENKKQPE

-389 DRHHFVIP
+389 DHHHLVIP
-397 KYVVALVCVVFVA
+397 KYVVALVSVVFVA

-459 SVASLDDKTD
+459 SVASSDDKTD
-469 AENAPVNGAQA
+469 AANALANGAQA
-480 NNEQTDHSQLAMKKK
+480 NNEQTDHAQLAMKKK

-515 ASEYLNDPR
+515 ASVYLNDPR

-539 TVKSG
+539 TAKSG

-571 IKSGQKVKI
+571 IKPGQKVKI

>member
-1 MEGRKMSKSSL
+1 MSKSSL

-100 PFAQFETVVVNDGVD
+100 PFAQFETVVVNDGID

-126 EREEELQLQKEQE
+126 EREEEELQLQKE
-139 LQLLKGQ
+139 Q

-155 EEQNAELPQKAELSQ
+155 EEQNAEQPQKEEQSQEEELPR
-170 EEEHSQEVELNEDLP
+170 EEEHSQEVELNEN
-185 QEEELSQEEEHSQE
+185 QS
-199 VELNEELPQEAKKSQ
+199 QEAKKSQ
-214 ESLLDAELES
+214 ESLLDAELQS

-231 ELPQEVNTPISEE
+231 ELSQEVNTPISEE

-252 KNAEISEDDIPET
+252 KNAEISEDDISET

-270 SQTSEDDIPETS
+270 SQTSD
-282 EDDIPETSEDNISQ
+282 
-296 TSEDTISKTEEN
+296 DTISKTEEN

-319 HLKENGS
+319 HLKENKS
-326 AAEEIERVEEAKVK
+326 EAEEIEKVEETKVK
-340 EEAEAPKAAE
+340 EEAEVPKAAE

-355 TPAEEKIVV
+355 TPEEAKVVV
-364 SQSDVENKKQSE
+364 SQSNVENKKQPE

-383 DEAYAS
+383 DEVYAS
-389 DRHHFVIP
+389 DRHHLVIP
-397 KYVVALVCVVFVA
+397 KYVVALVSVVFVA

-438 IKPQPQPKPKPKVV
+438 IKPQPQPKPKPMVV

-459 SVASLDDKTD
+459 SVASSDDKTD
-469 AENAPVNGAQA
+469 AENALANGAQA
-480 NNEQTDHSQLAMKKK
+480 NNEQTDHAQLAMKKK

-515 ASEYLNDPR
+515 ASVYLNDPR

-539 TVKSG
+539 TAKSG

-571 IKSGQKVKI
+571 IKPGQKVKI

>member
-1 MEGRKMSKSSL
+1 MSKSSL

-40 AGAGIQEDKLLKMKW
+40 AGDGIQEDKLLKMKW

-100 PFAQFETVVVNDGVD
+100 PFAQFETVVVNDGID

-126 EREEELQLQKEQE
+126 EREEEELQLQKE
-139 LQLLKGQ
+139 Q

-155 EEQNAELPQKAELSQ
+155 EEQNAEQPQ
-170 EEEHSQEVELNEDLP
+170 NEDL
-185 QEEELSQEEEHSQE
+185 S
-199 VELNEELPQEAKKSQ
+199 QEAKKSQ
-214 ESLLDAELES
+214 ESLLDAELQS

-231 ELPQEVNTPISEE
+231 DLSQEANTPISEE

-252 KNAEISEDDIPET
+252 KNAEISEDDISET

-270 SQTSEDDIPETS
+270 SQTSD
-282 EDDIPETSEDNISQ
+282 
-296 TSEDTISKTEEN
+296 DTISKTEEN

-319 HLKENGS
+319 HLKKNES
-326 AAEEIERVEEAKVK
+326 EAEEIERVEEAKVK
-340 EEAEAPKAAE
+340 EEAEVPKAAE

-355 TPAEEKIVV
+355 TPAEAKVVV
-364 SQSDVENKKQSE
+364 SQSNVENKKQPE

-389 DRHHFVIP
+389 DHHHLVIP
-397 KYVVALVCVVFVA
+397 KYVVALVSVVFVA

-438 IKPQPQPKPKPKVV
+438 IKPQPQPKPQPTVV

-459 SVASLDDKTD
+459 SVASSDDKTD
-469 AENAPVNGAQA
+469 AANALANGAQA
-480 NNEQTDHSQLAMKKK
+480 NNEQTDHAQLAMKKK

-515 ASEYLNDPR
+515 ASVYLNDPR

-539 TVKSG
+539 TAKSG

-571 IKSGQKVKI
+571 IKPGQKVKI

>member
-1 MEGRKMSKSSL
+1 MEGRKMNKSSL

-126 EREEELQLQKEQE
+126 EREEELLLQKEQE
-139 LQLLKGQ
+139 R
-146 ECHDEEVVQ
+146 HDDEVVL
-155 EEQNAELPQKAELSQ
+155 EEQNAEQPQELDQNVRQSREEEQSQENLPDAELQSQ
-170 EEEHSQEVELNEDLP
+170 ENNLSDAELQSQENLSDAKLQSQDDGEKNDL
-185 QEEELSQEEEHSQE
+185 
-199 VELNEELPQEAKKSQ
+199 SQ
-214 ESLLDAELES
+214 ESLLNEELT
-224 QEGGQKD
+224 QENNQKV
-231 ELPQEVNTPISEE
+231 EQPQEVKSPISEE
-244 TVALSSEL
+244 NVALSSEL
-252 KNAEISEDDIPET
+252 KNVET
-265 SEDNI
+265 SADDF
-270 SQTSEDDIPETS
+270 SET
-282 EDDIPETSEDNISQ
+282 
-296 TSEDTISKTEEN
+296 
-308 GIPEEVGMLIS
+308 
-319 HLKENGS
+319 
-326 AAEEIERVEEAKVK
+326 
-340 EEAEAPKAAE
+340 
-350 AHVEK
+350 
-355 TPAEEKIVV
+355 
-364 SQSDVENKKQSE
+364 
-376 YDETLDE
+376 
-383 DEAYAS
+383 YAS
-389 DRHHFVIP
+389 DHHHLVIP

-416 WFAFIYGKM
+416 WFAFTYGKM

-438 IKPQPQPKPKPKVV
+438 IKPQPQPKPKPTVV

-459 SVASLDDKTD
+459 SVASSDDKTD
-469 AENAPVNGAQA
+469 AKNVLANGAQA
-480 NNEQTDHSQLAMKKK
+480 NNEQTDHAQLAMKKK
-495 AKQDSIRMAQANNA
+495 ARQDSIRMAQANNA

-539 TVKSG
+539 TAKSG

-571 IKSGQKVKI
+571 IKPGQKVKI

>member
-40 AGAGIQEDKLLKMKW
+40 AGDGIQEDKLLKMKW

-85 ISFTPDNILKEIINK
+85 ISFTPDNILKEIVNK
-100 PFAQFETVVVNDGVD
+100 PFAQFETVVVNDGID

-126 EREEELQLQKEQE
+126 EREEEELQLQKE
-139 LQLLKGQ
+139 Q

-155 EEQNAELPQKAELSQ
+155 EEQPQKEELSQ
-170 EEEHSQEVELNEDLP
+170 EEEQPREEEHSQEVELNEDL
-185 QEEELSQEEEHSQE
+185 S
-199 VELNEELPQEAKKSQ
+199 QEAKKSQ
-214 ESLLDAELES
+214 ESLLDAELQS
-224 QEGGQKD
+224 QEGGKKD
-231 ELPQEVNTPISEE
+231 ELSQEANTPISEE

-252 KNAEISEDDIPET
+252 KNAEISEDNISVT

-270 SQTSEDDIPETS
+270 SQTSD
-282 EDDIPETSEDNISQ
+282 
-296 TSEDTISKTEEN
+296 DTISKTEEN

-319 HLKENGS
+319 HLKENKS
-326 AAEEIERVEEAKVK
+326 EAEKIERVEEAKVK
-340 EEAEAPKAAE
+340 EEAEVPKAAE
-350 AHVEK
+350 AYVEE
-355 TPAEEKIVV
+355 TPAEAKVVV
-364 SQSDVENKKQSE
+364 SQSNVENKKQPE

-389 DRHHFVIP
+389 DHHHLVIP
-397 KYVVALVCVVFVA
+397 KYVVALVSVVFVA

-438 IKPQPQPKPKPKVV
+438 IKPQSQPKPKPTVV

-459 SVASLDDKTD
+459 SVASSDDKTD
-469 AENAPVNGAQA
+469 AENVQANGAQA
-480 NNEQTDHSQLAMKKK
+480 NNEQTDHAQLAMKKK

-515 ASEYLNDPR
+515 ASVYLNDPR

-539 TVKSG
+539 TAKSG

-571 IKSGQKVKI
+571 IKPGQKVKI

>member
-1 MEGRKMSKSSL
+1 MSKSSL

-40 AGAGIQEDKLLKMKW
+40 AGDGIQEDKLLKMKW

-100 PFAQFETVVVNDGVD
+100 PFAQFETVVVNDGID

-126 EREEELQLQKEQE
+126 EREEEELQLQKE
-139 LQLLKGQ
+139 Q

-155 EEQNAELPQKAELSQ
+155 EEQNAEQPQKEELSQ
-170 EEEHSQEVELNEDLP
+170 VEEQPREENLSQEVELNEDL
-185 QEEELSQEEEHSQE
+185 S
-199 VELNEELPQEAKKSQ
+199 QEAKKSQ
-214 ESLLDAELES
+214 ESLLDAELQS

-231 ELPQEVNTPISEE
+231 DLSQEANTPISEE

-252 KNAEISEDDIPET
+252 KNAEISEDDISET

-270 SQTSEDDIPETS
+270 SQTSD
-282 EDDIPETSEDNISQ
+282 
-296 TSEDTISKTEEN
+296 DTISKTEEN

-319 HLKENGS
+319 HLKKNES
-326 AAEEIERVEEAKVK
+326 EAEEIEKVEETKVK
-340 EEAEAPKAAE
+340 EEAEVPKAAE

-355 TPAEEKIVV
+355 TPEEAKVVV
-364 SQSDVENKKQSE
+364 SQSNVENKKQPE

-389 DRHHFVIP
+389 DHHHLVIP
-397 KYVVALVCVVFVA
+397 KYVVALVSVVSVA

-459 SVASLDDKTD
+459 SVASSDDKTD
-469 AENAPVNGAQA
+469 AANALANGAQA
-480 NNEQTDHSQLAMKKK
+480 NNEQTDHAQLAMKKK

-515 ASEYLNDPR
+515 ASVYLNDPR

-539 TVKSG
+539 TAKSG

-571 IKSGQKVKI
+571 IKPGQKVKI

>member
-1 MEGRKMSKSSL
+1 MSKSSL

-40 AGAGIQEDKLLKMKW
+40 AGDGIQEDKLLKMKW

-100 PFAQFETVVVNDGVD
+100 PFAQFETVVVNDGID

-126 EREEELQLQKEQE
+126 EREEEELQLQKE
-139 LQLLKGQ
+139 Q

-155 EEQNAELPQKAELSQ
+155 EEQNAEQPQKEELSQ
-170 EEEHSQEVELNEDLP
+170 VEEQPREENLSQEVELNEDL
-185 QEEELSQEEEHSQE
+185 S
-199 VELNEELPQEAKKSQ
+199 QEAKKSQ
-214 ESLLDAELES
+214 ESLLDAELQS

-231 ELPQEVNTPISEE
+231 DLSQEANTPISEE

-252 KNAEISEDDIPET
+252 KNAEISEDDISET

-270 SQTSEDDIPETS
+270 SQTSD
-282 EDDIPETSEDNISQ
+282 
-296 TSEDTISKTEEN
+296 DTISKTEEN

-319 HLKENGS
+319 HLKKNES
-326 AAEEIERVEEAKVK
+326 EAEEIEKVEETKVK
-340 EEAEAPKAAE
+340 EEAEVPKAAE

-355 TPAEEKIVV
+355 TPEEAKVVV
-364 SQSDVENKKQSE
+364 SQSNVENKKQPE

-389 DRHHFVIP
+389 DHHHLVIP
-397 KYVVALVCVVFVA
+397 KYVVALVSVVFVA

-416 WFAFIYGKM
+416 WFAFTYGKM

-459 SVASLDDKTD
+459 SVASSDDKTD
-469 AENAPVNGAQA
+469 AENVPANGAQV
-480 NNEQTDHSQLAMKKK
+480 NNEQTDHAQLAMKKK

-539 TVKSG
+539 TAKSG

-550 SKLYLGPGMECYMQA
+550 SKLHLGPGMECYMQA

-571 IKSGQKVKI
+571 IKPGQKVKI

>member
-1 MEGRKMSKSSL
+1 MSKSSL

-40 AGAGIQEDKLLKMKW
+40 AGDGIQEDKLLKMKW

-85 ISFTPDNILKEIINK
+85 ISFTPDNILKEIVNK
-100 PFAQFETVVVNDGVD
+100 PFAQFETVVVNDGID

-126 EREEELQLQKEQE
+126 EREEEELQLQKE
-139 LQLLKGQ
+139 Q

-155 EEQNAELPQKAELSQ
+155 EEQPQK
-170 EEEHSQEVELNEDLP
+170 
-185 QEEELSQEEEHSQE
+185 EELSQEEEQ
-199 VELNEELPQEAKKSQ
+199 PQ
-214 ESLLDAELES
+214 ESLLDAELQS

-231 ELPQEVNTPISEE
+231 ELSQEVNTPISEE

-252 KNAEISEDDIPET
+252 KNAEISEDDISET

-270 SQTSEDDIPETS
+270 SQTSD
-282 EDDIPETSEDNISQ
+282 
-296 TSEDTISKTEEN
+296 DTISKTEEN

-319 HLKENGS
+319 HLKENKS
-326 AAEEIERVEEAKVK
+326 EAEEIERVEEAKVK
-340 EEAEAPKAAE
+340 EEAEVPKAAE
-350 AHVEK
+350 AYVEE
-355 TPAEEKIVV
+355 TPTEAKVVV
-364 SQSDVENKKQSE
+364 SQSNVENKKQPE

-383 DEAYAS
+383 DEAHAS
-389 DRHHFVIP
+389 DRHHLVIP
-397 KYVVALVCVVFVA
+397 KYVVALVSVVFVA

-459 SVASLDDKTD
+459 SVASSDDKTD
-469 AENAPVNGAQA
+469 AENVLANGAQT
-480 NNEQTDHSQLAMKKK
+480 NNEQTDHAQLAMKKK

-515 ASEYLNDPR
+515 ASVYLNDPR

-539 TVKSG
+539 TAKSG

-571 IKSGQKVKI
+571 IKPGQKVKI

>member
-126 EREEELQLQKEQE
+126 EREEEELQLQKEQE

-155 EEQNAELPQKAELSQ
+155 EEQNAKLPQ
-170 EEEHSQEVELNEDLP
+170 EEELFQEVELNED
-185 QEEELSQEEEHSQE
+185 
-199 VELNEELPQEAKKSQ
+199 LPQEAKKSQ
-214 ESLLDAELES
+214 ESLLDAELQS

-270 SQTSEDDIPETS
+270 SQTS

-389 DRHHFVIP
+389 DRHHLVIP
-397 KYVVALVCVVFVA
+397 KYVVALVSVVFVA

-416 WFAFIYGKM
+416 WFAFTYGKM

-459 SVASLDDKTD
+459 SVASLDDKTG
-469 AENAPVNGAQA
+469 AESAQANGAQA
-480 NNEQTDHSQLAMKKK
+480 NNEQADHAQLAMKKK
-495 AKQDSIRMAQANNA
+495 AKQDSIRMVQANNA

-539 TVKSG
+539 TAKSG

-571 IKSGQKVKI
+571 IKPGQKVKI

>member
-40 AGAGIQEDKLLKMKW
+40 AGDGIQEDKLLKMKW

-100 PFAQFETVVVNDGVD
+100 PFAQFETVVVNDGID

-126 EREEELQLQKEQE
+126 EREEEELQLQKE
-139 LQLLKGQ
+139 Q

-155 EEQNAELPQKAELSQ
+155 EEQNAELPQKEELFQ
-170 EEEHSQEVELNEDLP
+170 EEEQPREEEHSQEFELNEDL
-185 QEEELSQEEEHSQE
+185 S
-199 VELNEELPQEAKKSQ
+199 QEAKKSQ
-214 ESLLDAELES
+214 ESLLDAELQS

-231 ELPQEVNTPISEE
+231 ELSQEVNTPISEE

-252 KNAEISEDDIPET
+252 KNAEISEDDISET

-270 SQTSEDDIPETS
+270 SQTSD
-282 EDDIPETSEDNISQ
+282 
-296 TSEDTISKTEEN
+296 DTISKTEEN

-319 HLKENGS
+319 HLKENKS
-326 AAEEIERVEEAKVK
+326 EAEEIERVEEAKVK
-340 EEAEAPKAAE
+340 EEAEVPKAAE

-355 TPAEEKIVV
+355 TPAEAKVV
-364 SQSDVENKKQSE
+364 ASQSNVEDKKQPE
-376 YDETLDE
+376 YAETLDE

-389 DRHHFVIP
+389 DHHHLVIP
-397 KYVVALVCVVFVA
+397 KYVVALVSVVFVA

-438 IKPQPQPKPKPKVV
+438 IKPHPQPKPKPTVV

-459 SVASLDDKTD
+459 SVASSDDKTD
-469 AENAPVNGAQA
+469 AENVLANGAQA
-480 NNEQTDHSQLAMKKK
+480 NNEQTDHAQLAMKKK

-515 ASEYLNDPR
+515 ASVYLNDPR

-532 VGVEKTV
+532 MGVEKTV
-539 TVKSG
+539 TAKSG

-571 IKSGQKVKI
+571 IKPGQKVKI

>member
-1 MEGRKMSKSSL
+1 MEGRKMNKSSL

-85 ISFTPDNILKEIINK
+85 ISFTPDNIMKEIINK

-126 EREEELQLQKEQE
+126 EREEELLLQKEQE
-139 LQLLKGQ
+139 R
-146 ECHDEEVVQ
+146 HDDEVVL
-155 EEQNAELPQKAELSQ
+155 EEQNAEQPQELDQNVRQSREEEQSQENLPDAELQSQ
-170 EEEHSQEVELNEDLP
+170 ENLPDAELQSQENLPDAELQSQDDGEKNDL
-185 QEEELSQEEEHSQE
+185 
-199 VELNEELPQEAKKSQ
+199 SQ
-214 ESLLDAELES
+214 ESLLNEELT
-224 QEGGQKD
+224 QENNQKV
-231 ELPQEVNTPISEE
+231 EQPQEVKSPISEE
-244 TVALSSEL
+244 NVALSSEL
-252 KNAEISEDDIPET
+252 KNVET
-265 SEDNI
+265 SADDF
-270 SQTSEDDIPETS
+270 SET
-282 EDDIPETSEDNISQ
+282 
-296 TSEDTISKTEEN
+296 
-308 GIPEEVGMLIS
+308 
-319 HLKENGS
+319 
-326 AAEEIERVEEAKVK
+326 
-340 EEAEAPKAAE
+340 
-350 AHVEK
+350 
-355 TPAEEKIVV
+355 
-364 SQSDVENKKQSE
+364 
-376 YDETLDE
+376 
-383 DEAYAS
+383 YAS
-389 DRHHFVIP
+389 DRHHLVIP

-416 WFAFIYGKM
+416 WFAFTYGKM

-438 IKPQPQPKPKPKVV
+438 TQSQSKPV
-452 APVDTAK
+452 AAVPVDTAK
-459 SVASLDDKTD
+459 SVASSDEKDLSAKMDVES
-469 AENAPVNGAQA
+469 AQANGAQA
-480 NNEQTDHSQLAMKKK
+480 NNAQADHAQLAMKKK

-539 TVKSG
+539 TAKSG

-571 IKSGQKVKI
+571 IKTGQKVKI

>member
-1 MEGRKMSKSSL
+1 MSKSSL

-40 AGAGIQEDKLLKMKW
+40 AGDGIQEDKLLKMKW

-85 ISFTPDNILKEIINK
+85 ISFTPDNILKEIVNK
-100 PFAQFETVVVNDGVD
+100 PFAQFETVVVNDGID

-126 EREEELQLQKEQE
+126 EREEEELQLQKE
-139 LQLLKGQ
+139 Q

-155 EEQNAELPQKAELSQ
+155 EEQNAEQPQ
-170 EEEHSQEVELNEDLP
+170 NEDL
-185 QEEELSQEEEHSQE
+185 S
-199 VELNEELPQEAKKSQ
+199 QEAKKSQ
-214 ESLLDAELES
+214 ESLLDAELQS

-231 ELPQEVNTPISEE
+231 ELSQEVNTPISEE

-252 KNAEISEDDIPET
+252 KNAEISEDDISET

-270 SQTSEDDIPETS
+270 SQTSD
-282 EDDIPETSEDNISQ
+282 
-296 TSEDTISKTEEN
+296 DTISKTEEN

-319 HLKENGS
+319 HLKENKS
-326 AAEEIERVEEAKVK
+326 EAEEIERVEEAKVK
-340 EEAEAPKAAE
+340 EEAEVPKAAE
-350 AHVEK
+350 VHVEE
-355 TPAEEKIVV
+355 TPAEAKVV
-364 SQSDVENKKQSE
+364 ASQSNVENKKQPE

-389 DRHHFVIP
+389 DHHHLLIP
-397 KYVVALVCVVFVA
+397 KYVVALVSVVFVA

-459 SVASLDDKTD
+459 SVASSDDKTD
-469 AENAPVNGAQA
+469 AANALANGAQA
-480 NNEQTDHSQLAMKKK
+480 NNEQTDHAQLAMKKK

-515 ASEYLNDPR
+515 ASVYLNDPR

-539 TVKSG
+539 TAKSG

-550 SKLYLGPGMECYMQA
+550 SKLYLGSGMECYMQA

-571 IKSGQKVKI
+571 IKPGQKVKI

>member
-100 PFAQFETVVVNDGVD
+100 PFAQFETVVVNDGID

-126 EREEELQLQKEQE
+126 EREEEELQLQKEQE
-139 LQLLKGQ
+139 QQLQKEQ
-146 ECHDEEVVQ
+146 VSHDEEVVQ
-155 EEQNAELPQKAELSQ
+155 EEQNAELPQKEDLSQ
-170 EEEHSQEVELNEDLP
+170 EEEHSQVVEQNGDL
-185 QEEELSQEEEHSQE
+185 S
-199 VELNEELPQEAKKSQ
+199 QEAKKSQ
-214 ESLLDAELES
+214 ESLLDAELQSQDDGQKDELPQENLLDAELQS

-231 ELPQEVNTPISEE
+231 ELSQEVNTSISEE

-252 KNAEISEDDIPET
+252 KNAET

-270 SQTSEDDIPETS
+270 S
-282 EDDIPETSEDNISQ
+282 ETSEDNLSQ
-296 TSEDTISKTEEN
+296 TSDDTISKTEEN

-340 EEAEAPKAAE
+340 EEAEVPKAAE

-355 TPAEEKIVV
+355 TPAEAKVVV
-364 SQSDVENKKQSE
+364 SQSNVENKKQPE
-376 YDETLDE
+376 YGETLDE

-389 DRHHFVIP
+389 DRHHLVIP
-397 KYVVALVCVVFVA
+397 KYVVVLVSVVFVA

-438 IKPQPQPKPKPKVV
+438 IKPQPQPKPKPTVV

-459 SVASLDDKTD
+459 SVASSDDKTD
-469 AENAPVNGAQA
+469 AENVPANGAQV
-480 NNEQTDHSQLAMKKK
+480 NNEQTDHAQLAMKKK

-539 TVKSG
+539 TAKSG

-550 SKLYLGPGMECYMQA
+550 SKLHLGPGMECYMQA

-571 IKSGQKVKI
+571 IKPGQKVKI

>member
-40 AGAGIQEDKLLKMKW
+40 AGDGIQEDKLLKMKW

-100 PFAQFETVVVNDGVD
+100 PFAQFETVVVNDGID

-126 EREEELQLQKEQE
+126 EREEEELQLQKE
-139 LQLLKGQ
+139 Q

-155 EEQNAELPQKAELSQ
+155 EEQNAELPQKEELFQ
-170 EEEHSQEVELNEDLP
+170 EEEQPREEEHSQEFELNEDL
-185 QEEELSQEEEHSQE
+185 S
-199 VELNEELPQEAKKSQ
+199 QEAKKSQ
-214 ESLLDAELES
+214 ESLLDAELQS

-231 ELPQEVNTPISEE
+231 ELSQEVNTPISEE

-252 KNAEISEDDIPET
+252 KNAEISEDDISET

-270 SQTSEDDIPETS
+270 SQTSD
-282 EDDIPETSEDNISQ
+282 
-296 TSEDTISKTEEN
+296 DTISKTEEN

-319 HLKENGS
+319 HLKENKS
-326 AAEEIERVEEAKVK
+326 EAEERVEEAKVK
-340 EEAEAPKAAE
+340 EEAEVPKAAE

-355 TPAEEKIVV
+355 TPAEAKVV
-364 SQSDVENKKQSE
+364 ASQSNVEDKKQPE
-376 YDETLDE
+376 YAETLDE

-389 DRHHFVIP
+389 DHHHLVIP
-397 KYVVALVCVVFVA
+397 KYVVALVSVVFVA

-459 SVASLDDKTD
+459 SVASSDDKTD
-469 AENAPVNGAQA
+469 AENVLANGAQA
-480 NNEQTDHSQLAMKKK
+480 NNEQTDHAQLAMKKK

-515 ASEYLNDPR
+515 ASVFLNDPR

-539 TVKSG
+539 TAKSG

-571 IKSGQKVKI
+571 IKPGQKVKI

>member
-40 AGAGIQEDKLLKMKW
+40 AGDGIQEDKLLKMKW

-100 PFAQFETVVVNDGVD
+100 PFAQFETVVVNDGID

-126 EREEELQLQKEQE
+126 EREEKELQLQKE
-139 LQLLKGQ
+139 Q

-155 EEQNAELPQKAELSQ
+155 EEQNAELPQKEELFQ
-170 EEEHSQEVELNEDLP
+170 EEEQPREEEHSQEFELNEDL
-185 QEEELSQEEEHSQE
+185 S
-199 VELNEELPQEAKKSQ
+199 QEAKKSQ
-214 ESLLDAELES
+214 ESLLDAELQS

-231 ELPQEVNTPISEE
+231 ELSREVNTPISEE

-252 KNAEISEDDIPET
+252 KNAEISEDDISET

-270 SQTSEDDIPETS
+270 SQTSD
-282 EDDIPETSEDNISQ
+282 
-296 TSEDTISKTEEN
+296 DTISKTEEN

-319 HLKENGS
+319 HLKKNES
-326 AAEEIERVEEAKVK
+326 EAEEIERVEEAKVK
-340 EEAEAPKAAE
+340 EEAEVPKAAE

-355 TPAEEKIVV
+355 TPAEAKVV
-364 SQSDVENKKQSE
+364 ASQSNVEDKKQPE
-376 YDETLDE
+376 YAETLDE

-389 DRHHFVIP
+389 DHHHLVIP
-397 KYVVALVCVVFVA
+397 KYVVALVSVVFVA

-438 IKPQPQPKPKPKVV
+438 IKPQPQPKPKPTVV

-459 SVASLDDKTD
+459 SVASSDDKTD
-469 AENAPVNGAQA
+469 AENVLANGAQA
-480 NNEQTDHSQLAMKKK
+480 NNEQTDHAQLAMKKK

-515 ASEYLNDPR
+515 ASVYLNDPR

-539 TVKSG
+539 TAKSG

-571 IKSGQKVKI
+571 IKPGQKVKI

>member
-40 AGAGIQEDKLLKMKW
+40 AGDGIQEDKLLKMKW

-100 PFAQFETVVVNDGVD
+100 PFAQFETVVVNDGID

-126 EREEELQLQKEQE
+126 EREEEELQLQKE
-139 LQLLKGQ
+139 Q

-155 EEQNAELPQKAELSQ
+155 EEQNAEQPQ
-170 EEEHSQEVELNEDLP
+170 NEDL
-185 QEEELSQEEEHSQE
+185 S
-199 VELNEELPQEAKKSQ
+199 QEAKKSQ
-214 ESLLDAELES
+214 ESLLDAELQS
-224 QEGGQKD
+224 QEGGQND
-231 ELPQEVNTPISEE
+231 ELSQEVNTPISEE

-252 KNAEISEDDIPET
+252 KNAEISEDDISET

-270 SQTSEDDIPETS
+270 SQTSD
-282 EDDIPETSEDNISQ
+282 
-296 TSEDTISKTEEN
+296 DTISKTEEN
-308 GIPEEVGMLIS
+308 GIPEEVGILIS
-319 HLKENGS
+319 HLKENES
-326 AAEEIERVEEAKVK
+326 EAEEIERVEEAKVK
-340 EEAEAPKAAE
+340 EEAEVPKAAE

-355 TPAEEKIVV
+355 TPEEAKVVV
-364 SQSDVENKKQSE
+364 SQSNVENKKQPE

-389 DRHHFVIP
+389 DHHHLVIP
-397 KYVVALVCVVFVA
+397 KYVVALVSVVFVA

-459 SVASLDDKTD
+459 SVASSDDKTD
-469 AENAPVNGAQA
+469 AENALANGAQA
-480 NNEQTDHSQLAMKKK
+480 NNEQTDHAQLAMKKK

-515 ASEYLNDPR
+515 ASVYLNDPR

-539 TVKSG
+539 TAKSG

-550 SKLYLGPGMECYMQA
+550 SKHYLGPGMECYMQA

-571 IKSGQKVKI
+571 IKPGQKVKI